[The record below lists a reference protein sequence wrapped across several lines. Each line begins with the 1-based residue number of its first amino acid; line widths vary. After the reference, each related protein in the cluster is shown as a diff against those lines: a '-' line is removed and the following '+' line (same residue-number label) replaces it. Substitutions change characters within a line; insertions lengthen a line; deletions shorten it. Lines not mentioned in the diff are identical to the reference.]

1 MSDAALLKTVRI
13 CYQPI
18 IRLAD
23 LQADYVEVLV
33 RAEDAHG
40 IISGPESIVDAMDDG
55 DRAMRFTAAIMRRAL
70 AEYGAYGF
78 AAHTLILAFN
88 LPLDAML
95 HPEPAA
101 QIERLR
107 LEAGLPPE
115 RIRFELTERAPV
127 HDLAAARIVIAEL
140 RQAGYGLALD
150 DITPDMPH
158 LADLLA
164 MPIRA
169 IKLDRSIVISHSPAA
184 RSFIHAMTTQAN
196 AARQDIVAEGIET
209 QAQHDTMLAS
219 GVTHG
224 QGFLFSHPLSAG
236 GLSDYLGTPHGCN

>member
-1 MSDAALLKTVRI
+1 MSDAALLEAVRI

-23 LQADYVEVLV
+23 LRADYVEVLV
-33 RAEDAHG
+33 RAEDEHG
-40 IISGPESIVDAMDDG
+40 TISGPESIVDAMDDS

-70 AEYGAYGF
+70 AEYGAHGF
-78 AAHTLILAFN
+78 AAHGLVLAFN
-88 LPLDAML
+88 LPLEAML
-95 HPEPAA
+95 HPELVA
-101 QIERLR
+101 QIESLR
-107 LEAGLPPE
+107 MESGLSPE
-115 RIRFELTERAPV
+115 CIRFELTERAPV
-127 HDLAAARIVIAEL
+127 HDLTAARIVIAQL

-150 DITPDMPH
+150 DITPDMPY

-169 IKLDRSIVISHSPAA
+169 IKLDRSVVISHSPAA
-184 RSFIHAMTTQAN
+184 RSFIHAMTAQAN

-224 QGFLFSHPLSAG
+224 QGFLFSRPLPAG
-236 GLSDYLGTPHGCN
+236 GLSAYLGTPRGCN